1 MAENQ
6 SDWMKAKAP
15 LLLQN
20 GSTKLPSAASFDSPL
35 DPFYSQATRTLLG
48 QYRKDD
54 AADPD
59 VFTASCTALFSD
71 YPKDVVAYATDPRTG
86 LVTVHKW
93 LPNIA
98 EVRKF
103 CEDLMQPRRQAAYDR
118 AQAARRAEQARLLP
132 QLEPRDQRLTLEQL
146 KAKHGP
152 NWGLRTAADKHKAAA
167 PILTDDQIRARADEL
182 FADVPRK
189 KKPAPD
195 MVPDAGDE
203 DAAFGP
209 G

>member
-20 GSTKLPSAASFDSPL
+20 GNTKLPSAESFTSPL

-54 AADPD
+54 AADPE
-59 VFTASCTALFSD
+59 VFAASCTALFSD

-86 LVTVHKW
+86 LVTVHAW

-118 AQAARRAEQARLLP
+118 ASAERRRNTPALAP
-132 QLEPRDQRLTLEQL
+132 PRETRLTLEEL

-152 NWGLRTAADKHKAAA
+152 NWGLQTAADKHKAAA
-167 PILTDDQIRARADEL
+167 PILTDEQIRERAEEL
-182 FADVPRK
+182 FAGFPRK

-195 MVPDAGDE
+195 MVPDAGDA
-203 DAAFGP
+203 DGTFGP